1 MDDKFSYPSRDQ
13 LAYRLLELTAICGE
27 LPTDLLSK
35 LHESPSYLEA
45 VIRGLKKDKLLR
57 VYYRDKVRSYRLCV
71 KAKDFLLADN
81 YDRFSF
87 YLTGN
92 SDTNILKSELPR
104 RLRLHRLA
112 EVYVLMLGCGV
123 AVFRDQKPYLFSPD
137 GFTGG
142 YFHSPAFYSSREI
155 KEIGLETVKIRGSR
169 MVGTLISASGIY
181 VTYNGAQ
188 NFAKWDYRA
197 EQRAKALHL
206 NMLCN
211 DRLSSH
217 YKSSQVNGLLISPD
231 MELFYQLISTADTNT
246 RCFFLLDGNYEHFY
260 YLTNDRYG
268 EVLLKLLCLPKMRS
282 ALDRVLSQG
291 LQPRK
296 AGFPIEHDAID
307 RKGDPVLFSYLL
319 DIPRI
324 NRFHSALQQKERSGT
339 LICFDFQSDILR
351 RCFGAQVQIQTID
364 FAKFEGRFFHRQA

>member
-81 YDRFSF
+81 YDRFSS

-169 MVGTLISASGIY
+169 MVGTLISPSGIY
-181 VTYNGAQ
+181 LTYNGAQ

-211 DRLSSH
+211 DRLSGQ

>member
-1 MDDKFSYPSRDQ
+1 MDDKLSYPSRDQ

-27 LPTDLLSK
+27 LPTDLLCK

-81 YDRFSF
+81 HDRFSF

-104 RLRLHRLA
+104 RLRLHKLA

-169 MVGTLISASGIY
+169 MVGTLISPSGIY
-181 VTYNGAQ
+181 LTYNGAQ
-188 NFAKWDYRA
+188 NFANWDYRA

-206 NMLCN
+206 NMLCI
-211 DRLSSH
+211 DRLSGQ

-291 LQPRK
+291 LKPRK
-296 AGFPIEHDAID
+296 AGLPIEHDAID

-324 NRFHSALQQKERSGT
+324 NRFHSALQRQERSGT

-351 RCFGAQVQIQTID
+351 RCFDAQVQIQTID

>member
-27 LPTDLLSK
+27 LPTDLLPK

-123 AVFRDQKPYLFSPD
+123 TVFRDQKPYLFSPD

-169 MVGTLISASGIY
+169 MVGTLISPSGIY
-181 VTYNGAQ
+181 VTYNGTQ

-206 NMLCN
+206 NMLCI
-211 DRLSSH
+211 DRLSGQ
-217 YKSSQVNGLLISPD
+217 YKSSQVNGLLISSD
-231 MELFYQLISTADTNT
+231 MELFYQLISTADTNS

-291 LQPRK
+291 LHPRK

-307 RKGDPVLFSYLL
+307 RKGDPVLYSYLL

-324 NRFHSALQQKERSGT
+324 NRFHSALQRQERSGT

-351 RCFGAQVQIQTID
+351 RCFDARVQIQTID
-364 FAKFEGRFFHRQA
+364 FAKFEGRFFHR

>member
-1 MDDKFSYPSRDQ
+1 MDDKTIYPSRDQ

-27 LPTDLLSK
+27 LPADLLSK

-57 VYYRDKVRSYRLCV
+57 VYYRDKVRSYRLCMN
-71 KAKDFLLADN
+71 AKDFLLADN

-112 EVYVLMLGCGV
+112 EVYVLMLSCGV

-169 MVGTLISASGIY
+169 MVGTLISPSGIF

-206 NMLCN
+206 NMLCI
-211 DRLSSH
+211 DRLSGQ
-217 YKSSQVNGLLISPD
+217 YKSSHVNGLLISPD
-231 MELFYQLISTADTNT
+231 MELFYRIISTADTNT

-268 EVLLKLLCLPKMRS
+268 EVLLKLLNLPKMRS

-291 LQPRK
+291 LQPRNTRL
-296 AGFPIEHDAID
+296 PIEHDAID

-319 DIPRI
+319 DIPRV
-324 NRFHSALQQKERSGT
+324 NRFNSALQRQERSGT

-351 RCFGAQVQIQTID
+351 RCFDAQVQIQTID
-364 FAKFEGRFFHRQA
+364 FDKFEGRFFHR

>member
-1 MDDKFSYPSRDQ
+1 MDDKTSYPSRDQ

-27 LPTDLLSK
+27 LPANLLDR

-57 VYYRDKVRSYRLCV
+57 VYYRDKVRSYRLSV
-71 KAKDFLLADN
+71 KAKDFLLLDN
-81 YDRFSF
+81 NERFSF

-92 SDTNILKSELPR
+92 SDTNILKSELTR

-112 EVYVLMLGCGV
+112 HAYVLMLNSDV
-123 AVFRDQKPYLFSPD
+123 RVFRDQKPNLFSPD

-142 YFHSPAFYSSREI
+142 YFHTPTFYSSREV
-155 KEIGLETVKIRGSR
+155 KETGLETVKIRGSR
-169 MVGTLISASGIY
+169 MVGTLLSPSGIF
-181 VTYNGAQ
+181 VTYSGAQ
-188 NFAKWDYRA
+188 NLADWDYRA
-197 EQRAKALHL
+197 ELRVKSIHV

-211 DRLSSH
+211 NRLSGY
-217 YKSSQVNGLLISPD
+217 YKSTHVHGLMLNQD
-231 MELFYQLISTADTNT
+231 MELFFQLISTSDTNT
-246 RCFFLLDGNYEHFY
+246 RCFFLMDRNYEHFY
-260 YLTNDRYG
+260 YMTNDRYG

-291 LQPRK
+291 LYPRN
-296 AGFPIEHDAID
+296 AGLPIEHDAID

-319 DIPRI
+319 DIPRV
-324 NRFHSALQQKERSGT
+324 NLFYSALQRQERSGT

-351 RCFGAQVQIQTID
+351 RCFDARVQIQTID
-364 FAKFEGRFFHRQA
+364 FAKFEGRFFHR